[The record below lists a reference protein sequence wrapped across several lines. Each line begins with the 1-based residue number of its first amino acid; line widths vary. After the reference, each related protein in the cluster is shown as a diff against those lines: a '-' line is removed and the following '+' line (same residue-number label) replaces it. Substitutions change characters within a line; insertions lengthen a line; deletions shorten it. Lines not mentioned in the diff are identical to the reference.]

1 MNKTHLKN
9 SEGKQA
15 ITNQRY
21 WLYESAI
28 SKAQCELIIKE
39 ADWNNKH
46 SAEYM
51 DSHDSKTNHDIR
63 KTTVTFAPY
72 YSSVGCIMTMHMMQ
86 INKTQ
91 WQYDIH
97 AIQDIQIGHY
107 VVGGHYDWHPDTM
120 PPDEN
125 NIQRKLSSV
134 LMLSDPKDY
143 EGGELELKNVTP
155 LKLTQGSII
164 VFPSPIEHRVL
175 PVTKGERYSA
185 VAWAVGPSFR

>member
-1 MNKTHLKN
+1 MNKTHPKN
-9 SEGKQA
+9 LEGKQV
-15 ITNQRY
+15 IINNRY

-28 SKAQCELIIKE
+28 SKEQCELIIKE
-39 ADWNNKH
+39 ANWSTKH

-51 DSHDSKTNHDIR
+51 DPHGSVTNNDIR

-72 YSSVGCIMTMHMMQ
+72 YSPVGCIMSMHIIQ

-91 WQYDIH
+91 WNYDIE

-107 VVGGHYDWHPDTM
+107 EIGGHYDWHFDTM
-120 PPDEN
+120 PPDDN
-125 NIQRKLSSV
+125 NMQRKLSAV
-134 LMLSDPKDY
+134 LMLSDPNDY
-143 EGGELELKNVTP
+143 EGGELELKHVTP
-155 LKLTQGSII
+155 LKLIQGSIV

-175 PVTKGERYSA
+175 PITKGERYSA